1 MMGGTEARSK
11 KRTIFGVSSALL
23 MVALL
28 VLSVVLLTV
37 GCGSSSSSPEATVEA
52 FITALENKDID
63 AVLELMDPATVA
75 TMESEATAAGQTME
89 DVATLLASEFFAYD
103 SIKFENIKME
113 TTETGEDTATVTIVE
128 GTVTQTVDGVE
139 ETEDVKDS
147 TEPAEFPLVL
157 IDGTWYL
164 DFGSMM

>member
-1 MMGGTEARSK
+1 MIGKTDTRSK

-37 GCGSSSSSPEATVEA
+37 GCGGGSSDPEATVQK
-52 FITALENKDID
+52 FLTALENKDMD

-75 TMESEATAAGQTME
+75 TMESDATAAGQSMDDIE
-89 DVATLLASEFFAYD
+89 ALLAAEFFAFD
-103 SIKFENIKME
+103 SVKFENIKME

-128 GTVTQTVDGVE
+128 GSVTQTVDGVE
-139 ETEDVKDS
+139 TTEDVKDS
-147 TEPAEFPLVL
+147 EEPAEFPVVL
-157 IDGTWYL
+157 IDGTWYV
-164 DFGSMM
+164 DFGSL